1 MQLSLSHCAPT
12 CFLLTRPHPVPG
24 NLCDPRKS
32 PFICLHFTYPLTCLL
47 DHPAS
52 PVSFLKSS
60 PSCLLLPRPL
70 TCPHHMHC
78 VTVLPQDCLPVPTN
92 WGFLPVL
99 PHMLFFTSP
108 QVRERPGALE
118 AELALTLKVLEAAA
132 DTDSALEVVL
142 DQPLHTLKHILSQ
155 LQACIQAQP
164 TAGPRTRGRLHH
176 WLHRLQ
182 EASEK
187 ESPGCLEASVTFN
200 LFRLL
205 IRDLTCVANG
215 DLCLRTS
222 THPEST

>member
-1 MQLSLSHCAPT
+1 MAAAWIVVL
-12 CFLLTRPHPVPG
+12 
-24 NLCDPRKS
+24 
-32 PFICLHFTYPLTCLL
+32 
-47 DHPAS
+47 
-52 PVSFLKSS
+52 
-60 PSCLLLPRPL
+60 
-70 TCPHHMHC
+70 
-78 VTVLPQDCLPVPTN
+78 VTLVLGLAVAGPVPTSKPTTTGKGCDIGRFKSLSPQELASFKKARDALEESLKLKN
-92 WGFLPVL
+92 WSCSSPVFPGNWDL
-99 PHMLFFTSP
+99 RLL

-118 AELALTLKVLEAAA
+118 AELALTLNVLEAAA
-132 DTDSALEVVL
+132 DTDSALGVVL
-142 DQPLHTLKHILSQ
+142 DQPLHTLQHILSQ

-182 EASEK
+182 EAPEK

-205 IRDLTCVANG
+205 IRDLTCVASG

>member
-1 MQLSLSHCAPT
+1 MAAAWIVVL
-12 CFLLTRPHPVPG
+12 
-24 NLCDPRKS
+24 
-32 PFICLHFTYPLTCLL
+32 
-47 DHPAS
+47 
-52 PVSFLKSS
+52 
-60 PSCLLLPRPL
+60 
-70 TCPHHMHC
+70 
-78 VTVLPQDCLPVPTN
+78 VTLVLGLAVAGPVPTSKPTTT
-92 WGFLPVL
+92 GKGCDIGRFKSL
-99 PHMLFFTSP
+99 SP
-108 QVRERPGALE
+108 QELASFKKARDALSLALSPRLECSGMILVRERPGALE